1 MNLDRRR
8 RASLVAVSSC
18 LLFLAACASN
28 VPAPVISRAAPA
40 TASAAKVPATENG
53 AYTVRKG
60 DTLYSIALDN
70 GQDYKDIAVWNG
82 IANPDII
89 FIGQQLRVRP
99 PEDATSVAVVR
110 PLATATVV
118 EQRLLAGNSE
128 LLKRE
133 PKAGK
138 EPYSEQALAQA
149 ARSSEP
155 AQPAPPLVAVRLEP
169 RPEVKAE
176 TRPEPRVEA
185 KAEAAAGEVAV
196 ADGISWKWPATG
208 TLIGAFSEGVNKGI
222 DIGGKPGDPV
232 RSASDG
238 KVVYSGSGLRG
249 YGKLLI
255 VKHNASY
262 LSAYAHNRQV
272 LVKEGQSVT
281 MGQKI
286 AEMGNTDSEQVKL
299 HFEIRRQGKPV
310 DPLKYLPQRSP

>member
-1 MNLDRRR
+1 MNQDRRR
-8 RASLVAVSSC
+8 RAALVTVSSC
-18 LLFLAACASN
+18 TLFLAACASN

-40 TASAAKVPATENG
+40 TVSTAKVPATENG

-70 GQDYKDIAVWNG
+70 GQDYKDIAAWNG

-89 FIGQQLRVRP
+89 FVGQQLRVRP
-99 PEDATSVAVVR
+99 PENGASVAVVR
-110 PLATATVV
+110 PLSTAPVV
-118 EQRLLAGNSE
+118 ETRLLAGNSE

-149 ARSSEP
+149 ARRSEP
-155 AQPAPPLVAVRLEP
+155 APQLVAVRQEP
-169 RPEVKAE
+169 RPEAKTE
-176 TRPEPRVEA
+176 TRPEAKVEA
-185 KAEAAAGEVAV
+185 KAEAKVEAAASEAAV

-208 TLIGAFSEGVNKGI
+208 TVIGAFSEGTNKGI

-232 RSASDG
+232 RAASDG

-272 LVKEGQSVT
+272 LVKEGQTVT

-310 DPLKYLPQRSP
+310 DPLKYLPQR